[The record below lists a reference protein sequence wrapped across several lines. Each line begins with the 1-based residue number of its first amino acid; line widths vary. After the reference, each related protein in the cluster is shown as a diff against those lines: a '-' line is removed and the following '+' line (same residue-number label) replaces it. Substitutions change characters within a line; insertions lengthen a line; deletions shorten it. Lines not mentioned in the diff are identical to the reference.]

1 MTWVIM
7 RAMTTT
13 NGTPSNQRMIGM
25 TASLAIDP
33 HGINQIDNSS
43 SGSWFQ
49 NRSSWFQNRIC
60 VRRHERKVR
69 APMVGARDA

>member
-25 TASLAIDP
+25 TASLVFDP

-43 SGSWFQ
+43 SGSWFLGSKTASAFAET
-49 NRSSWFQNRIC
+49 NG
-60 VRRHERKVR
+60 K
-69 APMVGARDA
+69 